1 MKAVLVVLLLAGA
14 ALLAGCA
21 KSPPVGS
28 PDRIID
34 ITLGRYFFDPGTNH
48 SLNATKGESLLLRL
62 HTLDVTHGFA
72 ITEYG
77 IQEQVAPGGVT
88 QVRIVADKIGDFV
101 IYCTVF
107 CGTGHPQHK
116 GTFHVSQ

>member
-1 MKAVLVVLLLAGA
+1 MRALVVVLLLVGAG
-14 ALLAGCA
+14 LLAGCA
-21 KSPPVGS
+21 KSPTTT
-28 PDRIID
+28 DRVVD
-34 ITLGRYFFDPGTNH
+34 IKVGRYFFEPGTNAT
-48 SLNATKGESLLLRL
+48 LNATKGESLLLRL
-62 HTLDVTHGFA
+62 TSLDVTHGFA

-77 IQEQVAPGGVT
+77 VNTEVPAGKT
-88 QVRIVADKIGDFV
+88 TTLRIVADKVGDFV